1 MSDVDEE
8 VTVRNPRVPT
18 ENRRRRGFD
27 RRRNPGRG
35 VLANMRWPFNR
46 RRQERRKRDLP
57 GECLDI

>member
-1 MSDVDEE
+1 MSDEE

-18 ENRRRRGFD
+18 QDRRRTELD

-46 RRQERRKRDLP
+46 RREERRKRDV
-57 GECLDI
+57 LDETT